1 MLAYTLIRFISD
13 ILCALFLRSAVEKL
27 IPLSGNRLKRFWMFF
42 SCLLL
47 VAMVIFLGDLM
58 NILPIFFFFLCS
70 GLFICAFK
78 KCVCVH
84 VHVCVYACAHVYARH
99 VLLGSFAFFLFLLR
113 DGKKAWRWMVWENL
127 GDEGK
132 DGGYCHQTMLYEN
145 YIPKIINRIQ
155 DFL

>member
-58 NILPIFFFFLCS
+58 NILPIFFFFL
-70 GLFICAFK
+70 LTICIT
-78 KCVCVH
+78 CE
-84 VHVCVYACAHVYARH
+84 
-99 VLLGSFAFFLFLLR
+99 GSFLKKTAVGLLFSSTVLAFNTLR
-113 DGKKAWRWMVWENL
+113 D
-127 GDEGK
+127 
-132 DGGYCHQTMLYEN
+132 N
-145 YIPKIINRIQ
+145 YLIPTCVIITIFILQ
-155 DFL
+155 